1 MTGRAV
7 RTVRNVTVDASAPV
21 STWPYEA
28 LVALL
33 ERGSS
38 KDWAVLTGEID
49 HDPWGPVARQVEEYL
64 AQEEPPGL
72 APLLRGAIARSRD
85 QAEAEERA
93 QVCHDIARLVSE
105 SGLGMGEFARRI
117 GTSRSRLSTYRNGR
131 VVPSATLVKRMER
144 VAAQAHPH
152 SVDPSAD

>member
-72 APLLRGAIARSRD
+72 APLLRGRSPGR
-85 QAEAEERA
+85 ATRPRRRNA
-93 QVCHDIARLVSE
+93 QVCHDIAPLVSE